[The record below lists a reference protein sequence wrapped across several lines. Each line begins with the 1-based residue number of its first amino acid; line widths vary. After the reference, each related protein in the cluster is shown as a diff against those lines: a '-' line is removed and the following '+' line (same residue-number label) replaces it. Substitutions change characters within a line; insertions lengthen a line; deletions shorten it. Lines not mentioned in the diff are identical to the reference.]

1 MGVKVH
7 VRDAKSTADV
17 KAMLAKVG
25 MTMTASQ
32 KQFLEDHDGH
42 RGLVFE
48 HNRAYCR
55 TCNKRDGQ

>member
-1 MGVKVH
+1 MGLKVH
-7 VRDAKSTADV
+7 VRDAKSTEDV

-25 MTMTASQ
+25 LTMTEAQ
-32 KQFLEDHDGH
+32 KKFLADHDGH

-48 HNRAYCR
+48 MNRAYCR